1 MMSLDKFKNPD
12 VAFLIVRL
20 VLAAVFISQGW
31 GKFQNMEGTVGF
43 FDKLGLMPFFA
54 YLVTAVEF
62 FGGIAMLLGIFA
74 DWAGV
79 LLAIVMLAAIYLV
92 TWGKG
97 FIGGYDF
104 NLALFACAL
113 TITLVGPG
121 KYSAVEWFKKPH
133 M

>member
-12 VAFLIVRL
+12 VALLVVRL
-20 VLAAVFISQGW
+20 VLAAIFISQGW
-31 GKFQNMEGTVGF
+31 GKFQNMDMTIGF
-43 FDKLGLMPFFA
+43 LGKLGLAPFFA
-54 YLVTAVEF
+54 YVLTAAELL
-62 FGGIAMLLGIFA
+62 GGIAMLLGIFA

-92 TWGKG
+92 TWSKG
-97 FIGGYDF
+97 LIGGYDF

-113 TITLVGPG
+113 TITLIGPG
-121 KYSAVEWFKKPH
+121 KYSAMEWFKKPS